1 MHIIYTYVVYIMYYV
16 HIVYTDI
23 MYILYIYISHIYKSN
38 QQNNNGKARENYFF

>member
-23 MYILYIYISHIYKSN
+23 MYIYIYTPHIYKSN
-38 QQNNNGKARENYFF
+38 QQNDNGKARENYFC